1 MSSLHRLQRGPRSH
15 TLCGSLRTHEKAQT
29 LESRPTP
36 TEGLRPAGRSAL
48 LTHRQA
54 KEAHTNKTNRRRFLR
69 VGVAAGAATAAAVP
83 AVAKQKPAKK
93 VLVSNAKEGRTPL
106 FNSVVAYGNLVFI
119 AGVGYHQA
127 GDIKVH
133 TKGVLDQIQQEL
145 EKVGSAMEKVLKCNV
160 YLADLKDYAGMNEVF
175 QGRFGPEPPVRT
187 TIAAAGVPGNSL
199 VEIDV
204 IAYL

>member
-1 MSSLHRLQRGPRSH
+1 M
-15 TLCGSLRTHEKAQT
+15 
-29 LESRPTP
+29 
-36 TEGLRPAGRSAL
+36 
-48 LTHRQA
+48 
-54 KEAHTNKTNRRRFLR
+54 R
-69 VGVAAGAATAAAVP
+69 VGAAAGAATAVAAP
-83 AVAKQKPAKK
+83 AGAKEKPAKK

-145 EKVGSAMEKVLKCNV
+145 EKIGSSMEKVLKCNV

-175 QGRFGPEPPVRT
+175 EGRFGPEPPVRT